1 MATENSNLIPPQKGE
16 MTLQDIFKNVFKVF
30 LFLKSRILI
39 LILCGA
45 LGAGVGFVIAKY
57 KKTSYL
63 ATTTFVLEGEGD
75 GGGKLG
81 QYAGLASMAGIDVGG
96 NGGGIFQGDNILEL
110 YRSRKMIESALL
122 SSVIIDGKPQMLID
136 SYIAA
141 NTLKNL
147 WNKKQET
154 KDFKFINPIATG
166 AKNLNLRVQDSL
178 INEIVLDINNNYL
191 KVTKPDTKLS
201 IIKVDVTSKNES
213 FAKNFNEEIVKTV
226 NDFYIQTK
234 TKKSMQSI
242 HILQDKVDS
251 VRNVLNGNINSSA
264 AISDATPNLNPT
276 RQSQRVVPLQ
286 RSTYNAETNKAI
298 FSELIK
304 NLELTKMSLLKE
316 APLIQVVDSPV
327 YPLVKNR
334 LGIVKSTIVGF
345 IVALVI
351 SALFLIVKRVVK
363 FQ

>member
-1 MATENSNLIPPQKGE
+1 
-16 MTLQDIFKNVFKVF
+16 
-30 LFLKSRILI
+30 
-39 LILCGA
+39 
-45 LGAGVGFVIAKY
+45 
-57 KKTSYL
+57 
-63 ATTTFVLEGEGD
+63 
-75 GGGKLG
+75 
-81 QYAGLASMAGIDVGG
+81 
-96 NGGGIFQGDNILEL
+96 
-110 YRSRKMIESALL
+110 
-122 SSVIIDGKPQMLID
+122 
-136 SYIAA
+136 
-141 NTLKNL
+141 L

-154 KDFKFINPIATG
+154 KDFRFINPIATG
-166 AKNLNLRVQDSL
+166 ATKMNLRIQDSL

-334 LGIVKSTIVGF
+334 LSIVKSTVVGF
-345 IVALVI
+345 IVAIVI
-351 SALFLIVKRVVK
+351 TALFLIVKRVVK